1 MMHWP
6 ALTEAFANL
15 TQGALAP
22 LAVLW
27 TVFWPAR
34 HALLTVALILLYVHR
49 LEPSSDEDP
58 FTF

>member
-1 MMHWP
+1 MQWP
-6 ALTEAFANL
+6 VLTEAFASL
-15 TQGALAP
+15 LQGPVAP

-27 TVFWPAR
+27 ALAWPAR
-34 HALLTVALILLYVHR
+34 HALLTVVLILLYVHR

>member
-1 MMHWP
+1 MP
-6 ALTEAFANL
+6 TPGEVPVQL
-15 TQGALAP
+15 TQEILFLLGL
-22 LAVLW
+22 LWAVL
-27 TVFWPAR
+27 WPAR

>member
-1 MMHWP
+1 MHWP
-6 ALTEAFANL
+6 VLTEAFAQL
-15 TQGALAP
+15 TQSP
-22 LAVLW
+22 LFPLTVLW

-34 HALLTVALILLYVHR
+34 HALLTVVLILLYVHR